1 MVRFAN
7 RHRRSWS
14 MFKSHITRF
23 PFSNPPQSLAWQDG
37 ALVDGV
43 GGWQWLADG
52 TEVAGDTHYAYGFDR
67 ALVSPSGRFS
77 VLFCERQ
84 TKGIILDQGRL
95 IREIG
100 RSYYQASKYA
110 YPIALGRL
118 PDGRE
123 VLAHC
128 PDAYN
133 VIEIETLAEG
143 ERLTSRKG
151 EAQDVF
157 HSRLSFSPDGRFLLS
172 AGWIWHPFNVFC
184 AFDVEHALR
193 DPASLDREEAH
204 YGALEGAAPGCE
216 VHAACWLDA
225 DRVVVTAD
233 EDDGDPSDGPPQSGI
248 WSARDGRWI
257 SRTSDWNPQAT
268 LFPCAGGVA
277 YVEHGHPH
285 WWAPGLDTALAWPE
299 IAVAAAP
306 DAESRTGIK
315 HDCPLFAA
323 HPTAR
328 RFAAVTGN
336 EIVVVDFEQSM
347 E

>member
-1 MVRFAN
+1 MSGSR
-7 RHRRSWS
+7 
-14 MFKSHITRF
+14 ITRF
-23 PFSNPPQSLAWQDG
+23 TFPAFYSLRSLAWQDG
-37 ALVDGV
+37 TLVDWVSGRH
-43 GGWQWLADG
+43 WLADG
-52 TEVAGDTHYAYGFDR
+52 TEVASGAHHAYDFDR

-95 IREIG
+95 IREID
-100 RSYYQASKYA
+100 RSYYQASRYA

-118 PDGRE
+118 ADGRE

-143 ERLTSRKG
+143 ARLTGREG

-172 AGWIWHPFNVFC
+172 AGWVWHPFNVFC
-184 AFDVEHALR
+184 AFDVEQALR
-193 DPASLDREEAH
+193 DPATLDRQEKH
-204 YGALEGAAPGCE
+204 YGALEGAAPGFE
-216 VHAACWLDA
+216 VHAAVWLDA
-225 DRVVVTAD
+225 DRVIVTAD
-233 EDDGDPSDGPPQSGI
+233 EDNDDPSDGPPQSGI
-248 WSARDGRWI
+248 WSARDGQWI

-277 YVEHGHPH
+277 YVENGHPH
-285 WWAPGLDTALAWPE
+285 WWAPGLDTVLAWPD
-299 IAVAAAP
+299 IAVAAMPKP
-306 DAESRTGIK
+306 DSRRGIT
-315 HDCPLFAA
+315 HDCPMFAA
-323 HPTAR
+323 HPTDR

-336 EIVVVDFEQSM
+336 EIVIVDFE
-347 E
+347 